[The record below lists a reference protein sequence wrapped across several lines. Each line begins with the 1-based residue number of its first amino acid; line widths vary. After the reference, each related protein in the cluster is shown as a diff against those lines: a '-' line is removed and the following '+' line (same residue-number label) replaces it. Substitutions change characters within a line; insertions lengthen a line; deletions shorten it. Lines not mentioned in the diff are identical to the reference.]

1 MATLS
6 RSHGLPDP
14 LVDYTDVDG
23 HDPRR
28 LTLDNLFCNGEL
40 LLAQG
45 RDTHFLAL
53 VKLAEPY
60 RRLDGKLGRYCV
72 VYRYLSVSCADS
84 LDEAWCCVRSDEYTY
99 WLNHEIRPLLNALK
113 VGQSVDLFDH
123 FNIF

>member
-1 MATLS
+1 MATLP

-14 LVDYTDVDG
+14 LVDYMDVDG

-28 LTLDNLFCNGEL
+28 LTLDRLFCDGEL

-53 VKLAEPY
+53 VKLADPY
-60 RRLDGKLGRYCV
+60 QRLDGKFGRYCV
-72 VYRYLSVSCADS
+72 VYRYLSVSCTNS
-84 LDEAWCCVRSDEYTY
+84 LDEAWCCVKSDEYTY
-99 WLNHEIRPLLNALK
+99 WLAHEIRPVLQTFK
-113 VGQSVDLFDH
+113 SHQPVDLFNH